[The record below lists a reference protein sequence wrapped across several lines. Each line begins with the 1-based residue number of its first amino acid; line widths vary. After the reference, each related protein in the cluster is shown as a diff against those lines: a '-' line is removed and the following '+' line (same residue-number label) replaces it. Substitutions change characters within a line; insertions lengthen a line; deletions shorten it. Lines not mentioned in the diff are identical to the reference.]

1 MVPKRVAVKSTA
13 GDSAKR
19 LKLHDS
25 KKKPADQSVEDSL
38 LASDEPDAET
48 DGDDM
53 KKNAE
58 PASEAI
64 VPFKTQHQDT
74 PSELTDGLVAV
85 KTEQDDKR

>member
-1 MVPKRVAVKSTA
+1 MAPKRVAVKSLA

-38 LASDEPDAET
+38 LASDEPDAEA

-53 KKNAE
+53 KKTRNL
-58 PASEAI
+58 PQKQLFHSKHSI
-64 VPFKTQHQDT
+64 KI
-74 PSELTDGLVAV
+74 LLVN
-85 KTEQDDKR
+85 